1 MTTPT
6 PAELALIRSR
16 PHAGKIWLSIYQ
28 PPVVFCAQVTGTYGQ
43 GLNAVPYIGVVTGS
57 YTNIVAGQ
65 TLLLGTT
72 PYGRDVGKIRVRSA
86 TASTITVAENYHINW
101 LDGLY
106 LTVIDFHEVWPIFP
120 RMTTSSGNTIWYKD
134 YDIPYGGQNST
145 LGSFI
150 NMGPHYAGFI
160 SGGAAQVYYSASGSV
175 NLLGLGVLYS
185 WQFPGGSPAWYSGS
199 EPGMVNYA
207 TPGQYTTALQV
218 TASNGVVEHGYRH
231 VSIYDRP
238 GQGPHT
244 PVLRWGLSSF
254 DGSRANGGWSAKIW
268 MRDNIASVVD
278 GALCI
283 FFVDADY
290 GGVGQTFGG
299 NAPNRSSILF
309 VGYIN
314 GETIHYDWEK
324 SYVEFEIQSVT
335 GLMKELECFSVALN
349 SVASP
354 GYWYE
359 MLDMDSRRAIYHY
372 LRWQTT
378 VLDIADVEF
387 RNFNDLPIAYFDADK
402 TSLYDAINN
411 FVQSTLM
418 GLVVSDRQGKI
429 WVEQDAGIIPDASG
443 SVAIDMQMDRQD
455 WAGEP
460 YFNYQDHDR
469 LSYVELGGIAYSGA
483 TTGTNTALLSGAP
496 GAYVPRYGGLSQS
509 LSGLALA
516 SQVQLNVL
524 SGDWLAWNGSRLG
537 EIEMSLMG
545 DYRNIDIAPQEQ
557 LLLSINPT
565 DTVKGITWSA
575 KQFIPSRLTMKY
587 DPSKQVILW
596 DMSIRELTKG
606 LPGTTIDIP
615 PVPADTLS
623 DWQLP
628 NWTLPGFPPVV
639 MPPTPTDEIQTC
651 YVVGMLPIGGQ
662 VIRFGIGRTDNFQDV
677 SPTWRNV
684 TPTNITGTNAEY
696 YSDFCVDPWDPQHA
710 AYLLN
715 THDGLYYV
723 TDLNTAF
730 PVYTLILS
738 SATIQ
743 AAMRAT
749 GGGHADETIEKALRV
764 KASSFVAG
772 SVAVLMSTHYGG
784 TYFVGWLLTRASYSS
799 AWNYWSISTTDGRL
813 YFDENNGL
821 YQGLTT
827 PPMDMMDPAKYAYP
841 IFMGGARASDN
852 QEMVVAAD
860 SAGNMFAT
868 YIASGS
874 NSYKREPGNIHISR
888 CPAAQSRVVWVM
900 GGGGSG
906 GDAYIQ
912 QSIDFGATWHDKT
925 YTALHGYGDGG
936 GQGYRNAELKTYFG
950 DYTDIL
956 ALVVRSSAL
965 RGTEA
970 PHLISSINHGNTWT
984 VQKMFLRS
992 TLQGAGSMA
1001 VRCLERHP
1009 YNPNR
1014 CYLVGNYLD
1023 GHILAS
1029 ADRGKTWHDKLG
1041 NWPTIFTNWQ
1051 GTGGVYYPDCNSNHT
1066 QEYMSFL
1073 FPVW

>member
-16 PHAGKIWLSIYQ
+16 PHSGKIWLSIYQ

-43 GLNAVPYIGVVTGS
+43 GLNAIPYAVVITGS
-57 YTNIVAGQ
+57 YANIVSGQ

-86 TASTITVAENYHINW
+86 DASTITVAENYHINW
-101 LDGLY
+101 INGLY
-106 LTVIDFHEVWPIFP
+106 LTVIDFHEPWPIFP
-120 RMTTSSGNTIWYKD
+120 RMTTSSGNTLWYKD
-134 YDIPYGGQNST
+134 YDIPYGNQNSV

-150 NMGPHYAGFI
+150 NMGPQHAGFI

-175 NLLGLGVLYS
+175 NLLGLGLNYF

-199 EPGMVNYA
+199 VPGMVNYA
-207 TPGQYTTALQV
+207 TPGQYTTDL
-218 TASNGVVEHGYRH
+218 TAVAANGVVEHGYRH
-231 VSIYDRP
+231 ISIYDRP
-238 GQGPHT
+238 GQGSHT
-244 PVLRWGLSSF
+244 PVLGWGLSSF
-254 DGSRANGGWSAKIW
+254 DGSRANGGWAAKIW
-268 MRDNIASVVD
+268 VRDNIAAVVD
-278 GALCI
+278 GALCV

-290 GGVGQTFGG
+290 GGVGQAFGG
-299 NAPNRSSILF
+299 NAPNRNSILF

-324 SYVEFEIQSVT
+324 SYVEFEIQSIT
-335 GLMKELECFSVALN
+335 GMMKELECFSVALN
-349 SVASP
+349 SVTTPS
-354 GYWYE
+354 YWYE
-359 MLDMDSRRAIYHY
+359 MLDMVSSRAIYHY

-378 VLDIADVEF
+378 ILDIADVEF

-402 TSLYDAINN
+402 TSLYDAVNN

-443 SVAIDMQMDRQD
+443 TVAIDMQMDRQD

-460 YFNYQDHDR
+460 YFNYQDHDK

-496 GAYVPRYGGLSQS
+496 GAYVPRYGGLSTS
-509 LSGLALA
+509 LSGLALV
-516 SQVQLNVL
+516 SQDQLNIL

-557 LLLSINPT
+557 LLLSIAPA
-565 DTVKGITWSA
+565 DTIKGISWNA
-575 KQFIPSRLTMKY
+575 KQFIPSRLAMKY
-587 DPSKQVILW
+587 DPAQQVILW

-615 PVPADTLS
+615 PVPADTS
-623 DWQLP
+623 SAYDWQMP
-628 NWTLPGFPPVV
+628 SWTLPGFPPII
-639 MPPTPTDEIQTC
+639 MPPTPSDEIQTC
-651 YVVGMLPIGGQ
+651 YVVGMLPVGGQ
-662 VIRFGIGRTDNFQDV
+662 NLQFQIGRTDNFQDTN
-677 SPTWRNV
+677 PTWRNV
-684 TPTNITGTNAEY
+684 TPGNISGSWPNLADY
-696 YSDFCVDPWDPQHA
+696 YSDFCVDPWDPLHA

-715 THDGLYYV
+715 THDGLYYI
-723 TDLNTAF
+723 TDLNTPF
-730 PVYTLILS
+730 PVATIILS
-738 SATIQ
+738 ASTIQ
-743 AAMRAT
+743 ARMRT
-749 GGGHADETIEKALRV
+749 VGGGHVDETIEKAIRV
-764 KASSFVAG
+764 KANPFVAG
-772 SVAVLMSTHYGG
+772 AVAVTMSTHYGG
-784 TYFVGWLLTRASYSS
+784 TYFVAWLLTRASYSA
-799 AWNYWSISTTDGRL
+799 AWNYQSLATPDGRL
-813 YFDENNGL
+813 FFNENGGQ

-827 PPMDMMDPAKYAYP
+827 PGLDIMDGAKFAYP
-841 IFMGGARASDN
+841 IFVGGARASYN
-852 QEMVVAAD
+852 EEMVVAAD
-860 SAGNMFAT
+860 GVGNAFTA

-874 NSYKREPGNIHISR
+874 NSYQREPSCIHIPR
-888 CPAAQSRVVWVM
+888 CPSAQSRIVWIM

-906 GDAYIQ
+906 ADAYIQ
-912 QSIDFGATWHDKT
+912 QSIDFGTTWNEKT
-925 YTALHGYGDGG
+925 YNALHGYGDGG
-936 GQGYRNAELKTYFG
+936 GQSYRNTELKTYFG

-965 RGTEA
+965 RGVEA

-984 VQKMFLRS
+984 VQKTFLHA
-992 TLQGAGSMA
+992 TAQGAGSFA

-1014 CYLVGNYLD
+1014 CYLVGNYWD

-1029 ADRGKTWHDKLG
+1029 ADRGKTWHEKIG
-1041 NWPTIFTNWQ
+1041 NWFTLF
-1051 GTGGVYYPDCNSNHT
+1051 GYFPDSNSNGSN
-1066 QEYMSFL
+1066 EYMSFI